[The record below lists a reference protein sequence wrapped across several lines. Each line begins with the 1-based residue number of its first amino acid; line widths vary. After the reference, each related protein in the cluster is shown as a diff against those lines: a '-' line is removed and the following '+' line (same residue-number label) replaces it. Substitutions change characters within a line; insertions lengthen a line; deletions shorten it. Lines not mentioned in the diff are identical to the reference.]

1 MSRRV
6 QQLQPSGH
14 TVFPITGM
22 SCFIDGW
29 ISTEA
34 SMRHSA
40 TYYYPN
46 QCPCLGRFM
55 MAVREV
61 LRGKWSRFWTAGE
74 GDGLW
79 ISRWAYKQLAFRI
92 KVGFVNTCSVDWQT
106 CLHASLFS
114 TEAMISTNSPRTRFF
129 CVLLFSLLRFIQ
141 VILVPQ
147 ICVVVFFTIQHHM
160 LLAGR
165 TKLVVLWTECVCAAT
180 LTLV

>member
-1 MSRRV
+1 MELYLPATHQSSLGLMSRRV
-6 QQLQPSGH
+6 QQLQPSSH

-55 MAVREV
+55 TAVREV
-61 LRGKWSRFWTAGE
+61 LRGKWSPFWTAGE

-79 ISRWAYKQLAFRI
+79 ISRWANKQLCFGINVGCVNSCTADRELWQAWLLKHARI
-92 KVGFVNTCSVDWQT
+92 RYKAVWACSV
-106 CLHASLFS
+106 SLFIYPS
-114 TEAMISTNSPRTRFF
+114 CTTYRNFWYHKT
-129 CVLLFSLLRFIQ
+129 VLF
-141 VILVPQ
+141 
-147 ICVVVFFTIQHHM
+147 H
-160 LLAGR
+160 
-165 TKLVVLWTECVCAAT
+165 
-180 LTLV
+180 

>member
-1 MSRRV
+1 MTPTWPRSHWKETTTSFSRSASGACSSGTAGSCPGAPCSFLSWEEIMELYLPATHQSSLGLMSRRV

-61 LRGKWSRFWTAGE
+61 LRGKWSPFWTAGE
-74 GDGLW
+74 GDSLW
-79 ISRWAYKQLAFRI
+79 ISRWANKQLCFGI
-92 KVGFVNTCSVDWQT
+92 KVG
-106 CLHASLFS
+106 
-114 TEAMISTNSPRTRFF
+114 
-129 CVLLFSLLRFIQ
+129 
-141 VILVPQ
+141 
-147 ICVVVFFTIQHHM
+147 
-160 LLAGR
+160 
-165 TKLVVLWTECVCAAT
+165 CVCEY
-180 LTLV
+180 LYCR